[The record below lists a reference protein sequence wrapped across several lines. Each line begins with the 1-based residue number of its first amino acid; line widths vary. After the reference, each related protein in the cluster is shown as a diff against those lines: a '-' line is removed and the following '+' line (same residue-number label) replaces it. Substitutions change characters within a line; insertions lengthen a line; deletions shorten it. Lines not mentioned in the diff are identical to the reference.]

1 MILMFDSGVM
11 LLGEIRGLSLL
22 GISVLNFSTFEF
34 VMGCEVILSKKFE
47 IWRTQNSIFNLLQEM
62 LYVDKKFQTVFV

>member
-47 IWRTQNSIFNLLQEM
+47 I
-62 LYVDKKFQTVFV
+62 